1 MTKIEL
7 VEVLSIANE
16 APFEPKSAC
25 GCGRAYVMI
34 SDKKLARNMAA
45 ACKELGLLYLK
56 DAYGAGKRAIY
67 MGYDNAD
74 GKALAKSEAFAKVLN
89 AHGVACYTDAVSD

>member
-1 MTKIEL
+1 MEKKEL
-7 VEVLSIANE
+7 VRILLAANE
-16 APFEPKSAC
+16 APFEPTPAC

-34 SDKKLARNMAA
+34 DDKKLARNMAA

-74 GKALAKSEAFAKVLN
+74 GRALAKSEAFAKVLKAN
-89 AHGVACYTDAVSD
+89 GIACYTDAVSD